1 MQVSARNVVAC
12 TFMVILFPVAHV
24 AEAACTAPAKVLA
37 EVGINI
43 SKTQTRSSAPGSA
56 MVVDRSGSQ
65 CFEWMVSGTIKIM
78 QHAPQVEYVVSGS
91 SAGHWLYTLNAPA
104 QPGSCYS
111 SSITAEGGYRLD
123 PLTGSASAGPVC
135 WNPNDDI
142 PHPGPE
148 PRNCTPIW
156 DTEGQTWL
164 DPECDT
170 PILLNLGAG
179 PYDLTSA
186 ADGVRFDIRADGSP
200 RKVAWTSRGSEVA
213 LLALDRNGNGAV
225 DSGAELFGSATMLA
239 SGARAKH
246 GFEALAEL
254 DADGDGLLSPHD
266 PAWTSLVL
274 WTDRNH
280 DGASA
285 AGEMQRLADSR
296 LEWLST
302 GSVHQVNRR
311 DAWGNLFRY
320 MSRAGIRVSDTGNA
334 REVPYYDVFLT
345 SE

>member
-1 MQVSARNVVAC
+1 MSARNVVAC
-12 TFMVILFPVAHV
+12 TLTVVLFSLAD
-24 AEAACTAPAKVLA
+24 AASAACSAPSDIVA
-37 EVGINI
+37 EVGISI
-43 SKTQTRSSAPGSA
+43 SKTQYRASAPGIA
-56 MVVDRSGSQ
+56 TLVDQRGAE
-65 CFEWMVSGTIKIM
+65 CFEWMLNGTIKIT
-78 QHAPQVEYVVSGS
+78 QHAPQVDTVVSGS
-91 SAGHWLYTLNAPA
+91 GAGHWIYTLDGPA

-111 SSITAEGGYRLD
+111 SSITAEGGYRIN
-123 PLTGSASAGPVC
+123 PLRASASAGPVC
-135 WNPNDDI
+135 WNPEDDI
-142 PHPGPE
+142 PHPGPA

-164 DPECDT
+164 DPDCDT
-170 PILLNLGAG
+170 PILLNLGPG

-213 LLALDRNGNGAV
+213 LLALDRNGNGSV

-274 WTDRNH
+274 WTDRDH
-280 DGASA
+280 DGSSA